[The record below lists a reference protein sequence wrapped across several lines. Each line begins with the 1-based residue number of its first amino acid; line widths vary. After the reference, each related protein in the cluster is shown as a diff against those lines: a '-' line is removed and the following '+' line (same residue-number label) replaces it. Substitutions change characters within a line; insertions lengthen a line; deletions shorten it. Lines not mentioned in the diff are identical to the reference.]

1 VQKSTFCLTVR
12 CRHKWNISRKGQA
25 MDRPALTA
33 TARVAWELTCAA
45 TIVYSMRETE
55 WRIDVAQIPVEHGG

>member
-1 VQKSTFCLTVR
+1 
-12 CRHKWNISRKGQA
+12 